1 MKSERR
7 RVGRPSKYGPDNLPR
22 KPILSERRRVGRP
35 SKYGPD
41 KLSLGPTLKDA
52 PGKRFRRLIKRNAII
67 LPGAYD
73 ALSALLIERAGFEAV
88 YLSGA
93 GLANAAGLPDIGLLT
108 LTEVVAQVGYITRAV
123 RIPAI
128 ADADTGFGEGLHLA
142 RTVALFESAG
152 TAGIQIEDQE
162 FPKRCGHLPG
172 KSLIPAK
179 EMAGKIKAAAGARED
194 PDFVIIARTDARGVT
209 GFRDAVDRAKRYLD
223 AGADLIFPEAL
234 QSEEEFSKFAK
245 EVPAPLLANMTEFG
259 VSPALS
265 AGALSKMGYRVI
277 LFPMSL
283 LRIAAKAMEEG
294 LARLKEEGTS
304 KGMLGAMQPRGDLY
318 RLVRYAEFE
327 DLDLALASESKKRRR
342 R

>member
-1 MKSERR
+1 MKT
-7 RVGRPSKYGPDNLPR
+7 
-22 KPILSERRRVGRP
+22 ERRRVGRP

-41 KLSLGPTLKDA
+41 KLSLRPTLKGS
-52 PGKRFRRLIKRNAII
+52 PGKRFRRLIKKNAIL

-73 ALSALLIERAGFEAV
+73 ALSALLIEQAGFEAV

-93 GLANAAGLPDIGLLT
+93 GVANAAAGLPDIGLLT
-108 LTEVVAQVGYITRAV
+108 LTEVVAQVEYITRAV

-128 ADADTGFGEGLHLA
+128 ADADTGFGEGIHLA

-179 EMAGKIKAAAGARED
+179 EMAKKIKAAAGARQD
-194 PDFVIIARTDARGVT
+194 PDFVIVARTDARGVT

-234 QSEEEFSKFAK
+234 QSEEEFSEFAK

-277 LFPMSL
+277 LFPMTL

-304 KGMLGAMQPRGDLY
+304 KGMLGAMQRRADLY
-318 RLVRYAEFE
+318 RLIRYAEFE
-327 DLDLALASESKKRRR
+327 DLDRALASASKKGSGQRGRGQ
-342 R
+342 